1 MPKQLKVADRFRT
14 NYLSLVPGG
23 KTVTVSYIS
32 GTDFV
37 YDKVK
42 SPGKY
47 IKAISEKNPERG
59 TIAKISVNG
68 KVVWESGINKN
79 KPWEI

>member
-1 MPKQLKVADRFRT
+1 MGQIRVGDQYRT
-14 NYLSLVPGG
+14 NQLSLVPGG
-23 KTVTVSYIS
+23 KTVTVIYES
-32 GTDFV
+32 GNQLV

-47 IKAISEKNPERG
+47 IKAISDKNPERG
-59 TIAKISVNG
+59 AIKEILVNG
-68 KVVWESGINKN
+68 KSVWTSATSKN